1 MSSCNREVAEALAGA
16 VLTGHVAPALPAPRP
31 LALQG
36 TTRASPVALP
46 LHPTIPVTSTNPTM
60 PSRAQ
65 DCASAPAELRSSAVA
80 FTPGEKVH
88 MTPVKVS
95 TPAAEDEDELCAWLR
110 EKACL
115 HKVVIERSLGK
126 LHTEDVY
133 DVAGLSVLHT
143 LGGLKDVFSR
153 VAASQIAS
161 ALDRLTI
168 SNTEPAPPAG
178 LTTPPPRAAS
188 TAAVQ
193 GITGRGIVFDA
204 APESQQPEAAA
215 ENDRKETASL
225 PEPTRTQMGGNGRTP
240 IIYIRARAGRR
251 PPTGCCTEQPPRE

>member
-1 MSSCNREVAEALAGA
+1 M
-16 VLTGHVAPALPAPRP
+16 LTGHVAPALPAPRP
-31 LALQG
+31 LAQQG

-115 HKVVIERSLGK
+115 HKVVIEKSLW
-126 LHTEDVY
+126 
-133 DVAGLSVLHT
+133 
-143 LGGLKDVFSR
+143 
-153 VAASQIAS
+153 ASCT
-161 ALDRLTI
+161 RLR
-168 SNTEPAPPAG
+168 
-178 LTTPPPRAAS
+178 PRR
-188 TAAVQ
+188 TA
-193 GITGRGIVFDA
+193 
-204 APESQQPEAAA
+204 
-215 ENDRKETASL
+215 
-225 PEPTRTQMGGNGRTP
+225 
-240 IIYIRARAGRR
+240 
-251 PPTGCCTEQPPRE
+251 CCI